1 MRRQTSTTSAPTKT
15 NRKRAVT
22 DHSGESHDSLAPVI
36 RRAII
41 ALALGAFG
49 SGMSMRVADPMLVR
63 LAEDFSLSV
72 AAASWTVTLFGFCY
86 GIAQLLFGPLG
97 DRLGKVKVVA
107 YGCAACSV
115 TALLCGL
122 APDFSGLLVARAL
135 AGAMAASVI
144 PLSMAWIGDV
154 VRYENRQPVLAKFLI
169 GQILGLSSGV
179 VVGGLCADYLGWRLP
194 FFLITL
200 WFAATSMYLV
210 LINRALPAHARITQ
224 PGEDSGLQR
233 MLQEFGRVLSVPWAR
248 QVLLTVSLEG
258 AVTFGALAFV
268 PAHLHSVHGLSLASS
283 GSLVMLFG
291 AGGLLFAMRSSA
303 WIRRLG
309 EVGLIRGGAVMM
321 GVSLAVLAFAPVWWL
336 AFPACAGFGL
346 GFYMMHNTLQ
356 INATQMAPERR
367 GAAVAAFA
375 SCFFLGQAGGVALG
389 GWVLATAGTSWLLLA
404 SGVFVLIIGL
414 RFARRRHARSDALRN
429 Q

>member
-1 MRRQTSTTSAPTKT
+1 M
-15 NRKRAVT
+15 T
-22 DHSGESHDSLAPVI
+22 DQDSLSGQMLAPVI

-63 LAEDFSLSV
+63 LGHDFSISV
-72 AAASWTVTLFGFCY
+72 AIASWAVTLFGFAY
-86 GIAQLLFGPLG
+86 GMAQLLFGPLG
-97 DRLGKVKVVA
+97 DRYGKVRVVA

-115 TALLCGL
+115 SALLCGL
-122 APDFSGLLVARAL
+122 APDFSSLLAARAV

-154 VRYENRQPVLAKFLI
+154 VPYESRQPVLAKFLI

-179 VVGGLCADYLGWRLP
+179 VVGGWCADYAGWRLP
-194 FFLITL
+194 FFLITV
-200 WFAATSMYLV
+200 WFAATSAYLMLV
-210 LINRALPAHARITQ
+210 NRELPVEARMMHVSA
-224 PGEDSGLQR
+224 DSGLNR
-233 MLQEFGRVLSVPWAR
+233 MLVEFRRVLAVPWAR

-258 AVTFGALAFV
+258 AVTCGALAFV
-268 PAHLHSVHGLSLASS
+268 PAHLHSVYGLSLASS

-291 AGGLLFAMRSSA
+291 LGGLLFAARSRQLVS
-303 WIRRLG
+303 RLG
-309 EVGLIRGGAVMM
+309 EVGLIRSGALLMGG
-321 GVSLAVLAFAPVWWL
+321 SLTLLALTPFWWL
-336 AFPACAGFGL
+336 AFPACSGFGL

-375 SCFFLGQAGGVALG
+375 SCFFLGQAAGVAIGGV
-389 GWVLATAGTSWLLLA
+389 VLAMAGTDWLLA
-404 SGVFVLIIGL
+404 SSGVLVIAIGL
-414 RFARRRHARSDALRN
+414 RFARLR
-429 Q
+429 QRKTD